1 VEGEV
6 EDNMVGLGLVMAQ
19 VLDMDKL
26 VGMVLMEEVML
37 REVVRVEVAA
47 ADKMVGL
54 DKVLALALDMVRLV
68 DMGLM
73 VADMLRQVAK
83 VVVVEAGKV
92 VKMVVDMEVARGVAL
107 EVLAVVIHRPSTWI
121 CMSNM
126 HLY

>member
-1 VEGEV
+1 MEGEV

-37 REVVRVEVAA
+37 REVVRVEVAV

-54 DKVLALALDMVRLV
+54 DKVLALALDMVRL
-68 DMGLM
+68 
-73 VADMLRQVAK
+73 ADMLRQVAK
-83 VVVVEAGKV
+83 VVVAEAAKV
-92 VKMVVDMEVARGVAL
+92 VKMVVDMEVAQGVAL
-107 EVLAVVIHRPSTWI
+107 EVLAVVIRRPSIWI
-121 CMSNM
+121 WISNI